1 MIKTRKVK
9 DIKECAINRKL
20 NFEYYE
26 HCLEDQTLF
35 KLTKINHL
43 EKNKL
48 DVDSLRG
55 NHKESITSDKFILKP
70 QQTFRSEKLNVFA
83 EEVNKIATSAN
94 NNERIQSIDSIEIY
108 AYETS
113 KDLLCKKEVIK

>member
-1 MIKTRKVK
+1 MSIVQK
-9 DIKECAINRKL
+9 I
-20 NFEYYE
+20 E
-26 HCLEDQTLF
+26 HCLNLQ
-35 KLTKINHL
+35 KINQL

-55 NHKESITSDKFILKP
+55 NHKEPITSDKLILKP

-113 KDLLCKKEVIK
+113 KDLRSY